1 MQNIR
6 IQTTQ
11 NVVIE
16 YQPASVGDRIIA
28 NLFDGLIVWAYV
40 ITIIIIV
47 SKLNWNPSFAGWII
61 LLIPFIFYHLLCEIF
76 MDGQTL
82 GKRQT
87 KIKVV
92 KLDGTQPTVGSY
104 LLRWLLR
111 IIDVTISSGAIA
123 VVTIAAGG
131 KGQRLGDMAA
141 GTTVVSLRRRV
152 GLEDTRL
159 PVLEEDYSP
168 VYPQAAL
175 LSDRDIGI
183 IKEALHIYANS
194 STPDPALIEVLTKK
208 VKELLGVEVPVSPL
222 TFLRTV
228 LYDHTYLTSR
238 V

>member
-40 ITIIIIV
+40 ISITILV
-47 SKLNWNPSFAGWII
+47 SKLNWNPSLAGWCI
-61 LLIPFIFYHLLCEIF
+61 LLIPFIFYHLFSEIF

-82 GKRQT
+82 GKRQM

-104 LLRWLLR
+104 LIRWLLR

-141 GTTVVSLRRRV
+141 GTAVVSLRRRV

-168 VYPQAAL
+168 VYPQAVL

-194 STPDPALIEVLTKK
+194 ASPDPALIEVLTKK

-228 LYDHTYLTSR
+228 LRDHTYLTSR

>member
-28 NLFDGLIVWAYV
+28 TLLDNIILGAYSYSV
-40 ITIIIIV
+40 IIIV
-47 SKLNWNPSFAGWII
+47 FKLNWNFSTAGWIF
-61 LLIPFIFYHLLCEIF
+61 LFIPVTFYHLLCEIF

-82 GKRQT
+82 CKRLM

-111 IIDVTISSGAIA
+111 TIDITFSFGAIA

-194 STPDPALIEVLTKK
+194 SSPDPFLIEVLTKK

-228 LYDHTYLTSR
+228 LRDHTYLTSR